1 MVMIFRISTAGTM
14 KTRSTPTVEGVEEVE
29 GSVEGVKRSV
39 EGVEGSVEE
48 IAERVSLRNNY
59 IDIYV

>member
-29 GSVEGVKRSV
+29 GSVEGSV